1 VLDHGGSNDLGL
13 VASAAW
19 SLVIYRLA
27 IALRLP
33 ETAVDRLVEGVD
45 PGPAGEAAPAAVP
58 SAPQPAYAT

>member
-1 VLDHGGSNDLGL
+1 VLDHGGNDALGLAGGL

-33 ETAVDRLVEGVD
+33 GD
-45 PGPAGEAAPAAVP
+45 APAPVRARVRPVLRAVEA
-58 SAPQPAYAT
+58 S